1 MRERVQRRLA
11 LAFLLLLSAGMP
23 AAFSASNFQQ
33 AQNPSS
39 KSPQTK
45 AQKVQNPLNDL
56 LDEAQA
62 ALDKNK
68 FEAAIAPLQKFL
80 AEKPDVAFAH
90 FQLAY
95 AYTGLNRAEEA
106 RAEYERCVTLEPKMA
121 EGQLN
126 LGILLLERDPA
137 AAVAPLRR
145 AVDLMP
151 SQSRPRFLLGVAL
164 ERSGD
169 TVGAADSFTS
179 AVSLD
184 PNDTEALLH
193 LAGIDLELKKFAE
206 AEKKFRDALAREPKS
221 VHALYG
227 LALTLDTQGKPETL
241 DAYRSYLAVTP
252 NDSRAKK
259 RYVQLLVENKRF
271 DEALAETEKSGSGQA
286 PSLEELRLRADIFV
300 GQNKLDEAVAALKQ
314 AIALAPRDA
323 QLHGGL
329 GRLYLQKREFADAE
343 RELKIAVQLDK
354 GNVVYW
360 KDLTATFY
368 QAGNY
373 AAALAGYDVVD
384 KMEKPGAGVWFIRA
398 LCYDKLNQV
407 QPALDAYRKF
417 LDLDGNQHPDQVW
430 QANQRIHVL
439 EKRAEKKK

>member
-1 MRERVQRRLA
+1 MRERVQRRMA

-106 RAEYERCVTLEPKMA
+106 RAEYERCVALEPKMA

-169 TVGAADSFTS
+169 TVGAANSFTS

-184 PNDTEALLH
+184 PNDMEALLH
-193 LAGIDLELKKFAE
+193 LADIDLELKKFAE
-206 AEKKFRDALAREPKS
+206 AEKKLRDALAREPKS

-300 GQNKLDEAVAALKQ
+300 RQNKLDEAVAALKQ

>member
-106 RAEYERCVTLEPKMA
+106 RAEYERCVALEPKMA

-300 GQNKLDEAVAALKQ
+300 RQNKLDEAVAALKQ